1 MVADDRRIVRHGKH
15 RLIGK
20 AHLYGVLLAAEA
32 PGIAVLLPVVGGF
45 LLCAVF
51 KALLEETEAVA
62 QTVAAQRHAAGGG
75 AVHIARGETA
85 KAAVAESRVLD
96 LLKAGKIDA
105 ALGERPAHLVENAEI
120 EEVIVYEPPDK
131 IFGGE
136 IKRLALPGAAGAGLG
151 PVVPHRDHHRPAK
164 GVVQMLWRRLAQTL
178 VLIIFQQRF
187 RSIQKILRGID
198 HCSLSFPFWNSA
210 METIPRPCAAL

>member
-15 RLIGK
+15 RLIGE
-20 AHLYGVLLAAEA
+20 AYLYGVLLAAEA
-32 PGIAVLLPVVGGF
+32 PGIAVLFPVVGGF
-45 LLCAVF
+45 LLRAVF
-51 KALLEETEAVA
+51 KALLEKTEAVA
-62 QTVAAQRHAAGGG
+62 QAVAAQRHAAGGG

-96 LLKAGKIDA
+96 LLQAGKIDA

-164 GVVQMLWRRLAQTL
+164 GVVQMLGRRLAQTL

-198 HCSLSFPFWNSA
+198 HCSLSFPFWNNA